1 MKKMIVFFVICFS
14 MSQFI
19 NAQTYYPNINSQS
32 EKNLKIR
39 KVERNSSSTIIEFEY
54 FRTESKGIY
63 IYLNPPNSDGAYYI
77 QASGIKFLLLGTEG
91 IANKDAITIA
101 YPNKKVTFSAI
112 FEALPKSIT
121 KFDLI
126 EGASGLW
133 NFYGID
139 IGNSENSDANPDKI
153 ISSSKTTDTLYY
165 DSEWIGVEMSG
176 AASFYRIINL
186 DSNGNISGL
195 VKDYYITGE
204 LQGKGDALFI
214 DRYDDRN
221 SKWKGI
227 TYIYSKTGETLSE
240 TDADKLC
247 KSYYKDGK
255 TFLYYVHNGISVTM
269 HLSIERTYGKYYVAY
284 VAIENLTGKSFNFN
298 PTTITAIMIKNGTET
313 YGKVLSANEYIR
325 KVNNRQAWNAVLVAF
340 GESSS
345 ANQAGYSNSTT
356 TSTTSGY
363 TNSYGSA
370 SGYYGN
376 TYGSVSGSS
385 STYGSATSRS
395 NTQSYN
401 GAANYAAQQNAQQ
414 NINNYQNQQY
424 QIQNV
429 LNQGYLKLNTIDN
442 EQRIVG
448 QINIKYES
456 AVEIKVT
463 IPLNGVNYDFWWTF
477 N

>member
-1 MKKMIVFFVICFS
+1 MNKMILFFVICFS
-14 MSQFI
+14 ISQFI

-32 EKNLKIR
+32 EKNLKIK
-39 KVERNSSSTIIEFEY
+39 KVERSSSSTIIEFEY

-77 QASGIKFLLLGTEG
+77 QANGIKFLLLSTEG

-101 YPNKKVTFSAI
+101 YPNKQITFSAI
-112 FEALPKSIT
+112 FEPLPKSIT

-126 EGASGLW
+126 EGATGTW

-139 IGNSENSDANPDKI
+139 NSNSDNSKTNPDKI
-153 ISSSKTTDTLYY
+153 NFSSKTTDTLYY
-165 DSEWIGVEMSG
+165 DSKWKGVDTRG
-176 AASFYRIINL
+176 TASFYRIINL
-186 DSNGNISGL
+186 DNNSNISGL

-214 DRYDDRN
+214 DRYDDSN

-227 TYIYSKTGETLSE
+227 VYTYSKNGETLSE
-240 TDADKLC
+240 TDMDKLC

-255 TFLYYVHNGISVTM
+255 TFQYYVHNGISVTM

-298 PTTITAIMIKNGTET
+298 PETITAIMIKSGTET
-313 YGKVLSANEYIR
+313 SGEVLSANEYMR
-325 KVNNRQAWNAVLVAF
+325 KVNNRQAWNAALVAF
-340 GESSS
+340 GESSA
-345 ANQAGYSNSTT
+345 ANQAGYSSSTT
-356 TSTTSGY
+356 TSSTSGY
-363 TNSYGSA
+363 ANSYGSA

-376 TYGSVSGSS
+376 TYGSVYGSS

-414 NINNYQNQQY
+414 NINNFQNQQY

-448 QINIKYES
+448 QININYKS
-456 AVEIKVT
+456 ADKIKVT
-463 IPLNGVNYDFWWTF
+463 IPVNGVNYDFWW
-477 N
+477 NNN